1 MIEKISEALVTKSM
15 DGKFTSNISFLVI
28 IEIHSLINS
37 NHADKVNAITI
48 KIGETKK
55 DGK

>member
-1 MIEKISEALVTKSM
+1 LRKISEALVTKSM
-15 DGKFTSNISFLVI
+15 DGKFTSTIVFFII

-37 NHADKVNAITI
+37 NHADKVNAISI